1 MAVLTLAVIR
11 SFAGVLS
18 KVQAAPRG
26 NSWSNAPFPP
36 ECFSPKTQT
45 NLANSTGYFEEHH
58 YAGDYWPMVLISEA
72 NALSSWES
80 IIRQES
86 RRSANG

>member
-1 MAVLTLAVIR
+1 MRGR
-11 SFAGVLS
+11 SVKGSGRSEGQLLVKRPA
-18 KVQAAPRG
+18 Q
-26 NSWSNAPFPP
+26 FPP

-80 IIRQES
+80 IIRQKS